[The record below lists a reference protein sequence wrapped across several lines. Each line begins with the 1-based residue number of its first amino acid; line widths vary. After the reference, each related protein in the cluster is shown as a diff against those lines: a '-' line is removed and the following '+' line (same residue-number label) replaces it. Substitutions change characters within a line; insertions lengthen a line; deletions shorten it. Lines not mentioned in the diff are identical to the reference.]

1 MARLRDLAIAAAAA
15 IVLGAALASPA
26 ADRLAGLGIDALVWL
41 RHQVYGPA
49 GSPGAAPV
57 AVIAIDEETF
67 RRAPFRH
74 APKVMWTKQLAKVLH
89 ATLAA
94 GAKVV
99 GFDLIYPNSVER
111 FVPGFDR
118 EFLLALRR
126 GGRAGRVVLAKVQ
139 HQAQPIVPFPG
150 HVVAVGGSRNVRA
163 ANAFAD
169 EDGVIRRLPLSFRRA
184 GAEGRE
190 PSLALELAARAA
202 GVVPRIAADGD
213 VMFGNGRIPGRLAL
227 DFEGGAGGI
236 PTYSLADLHAC
247 AEAGKGDYFR
257 RAFRDKVVLIGTVLD
272 VEDRKLTSKRFATS
286 PDGAAFA
293 ERCTLPVMQGLA
305 RDDLVRDTIPGVYIH
320 ATAVRNLLAGTGL
333 RELDRWTRALV
344 ILGLTLAA
352 ALMVMAVAPVRSGAA
367 LVAGVVI
374 WVGAAT
380 VYFRA
385 GVVLPLFEPIAAA
398 ATAFALLSAYR
409 YGVTDRDKRH
419 IRRLFSY
426 YLSPAV
432 IEHMIER
439 DEVPHLG
446 GETREVTILFSDVEG
461 FMGFAERMDAADV
474 TRLLNDY
481 LSAMSDV
488 IEDHGGYI
496 EKFVADEITGVFGA
510 PIDDP
515 DHALHAVEAA
525 LACGARLE
533 ELQAELDLPPG
544 RDLQART
551 GINSGRMVVG
561 NIGSRR
567 RFTYAAMGDAAN
579 LGARLEGANKAYGTR
594 ILVGPRT
601 RELTRDAIAYR
612 EIDLLRV
619 VGRDAPIRVFEPL
632 GPKGQV
638 SSTTLEVARYFAD
651 ALAFYREGR
660 FDAAAEAFAALPN
673 DDPVAGVF
681 AARARDFMTMP
692 PADWDGVH
700 ALERK

>member
-1 MARLRDLAIAAAAA
+1 MARLRDLAIAAAIA
-15 IVLGAALASPA
+15 VVVGAALASPA

-41 RHQVYGPA
+41 RHQVYGAA
-49 GSPGAAPV
+49 GAPGAKPI

-74 APKVMWTKQLAKVLH
+74 APKVLH

-99 GFDLIYPNSVER
+99 GFDLIFPNSVER

-126 GGRAGRVVLAKVQ
+126 GGRTGRVVLAKVQ

-150 HVVAVGGSRNVRA
+150 HVLAVGGSRNVRA

-169 EDGVIRRLPLSFRRA
+169 DDGVVRRMPLWFRRA

-202 GVVPRIAADGD
+202 GVAPRIAGDGD
-213 VMFGNGRIPGRLAL
+213 VMFKNGRIPGRIVL

-247 AEAGKGDYFR
+247 AEQGNLDYFR
-257 RAFRDKVVLIGTVLD
+257 RAFQGKVVLIGTVLD
-272 VEDRKLTSKRFATS
+272 VEDRKLTSKRLATS

-305 RDDLVRDTIPGVYIH
+305 RDGLARDTIPGVYVH
-320 ATAVRNLLAGTGL
+320 ATAVRNLLEGTGL
-333 RELDRWTRALV
+333 RELDRWTRALA

-352 ALMVMAVAPVRSGAA
+352 ALMVMALAPVRSGMA
-367 LVAGVVI
+367 LVAGAVI
-374 WVGAAT
+374 WAGAAT

-398 ATAFALLSAYR
+398 AASFALLSAYR
-409 YGVTDRDKRH
+409 YSITDRDKRH

-432 IEHMIER
+432 IEQLIDQNEL
-439 DEVPHLG
+439 PHLG
-446 GETREVTILFSDVEG
+446 GETREVTILFSDVTG
-461 FMGFAERMDAADV
+461 FMGLAEGMSAADV
-474 TRLLNDY
+474 TRLLNEY

-515 DHALHAVEAA
+515 DHARSAVEAA

-544 RDLQART
+544 RALEART
-551 GINSGRMVVG
+551 GINSGRMLVG

-579 LGARLEGANKAYGTR
+579 LGSRLEGANKAYGTR

-601 RELTRDAIAYR
+601 HELTRGMIAYR
-612 EIDLLRV
+612 EIDLVRV
-619 VGRDAPIRVFEPL
+619 AGRSEPVRVFEPL
-632 GPKGQV
+632 GLKREVP
-638 SSTTLEVARYFAD
+638 SATLDAARSFAE
-651 ALAFYREGR
+651 ALAFYREGK

-673 DDPVAGVF
+673 DDPVARVFVHRASTF
-681 AARARDFMTMP
+681 AAAP